1 MFHVLLCEN
10 FTKTSGRVIF
20 PLTLLSSAFQHWN
33 PLGWWCCYWDPELE
47 AKCEPTLS
55 IRINHR
61 VITTLGSI
69 WKLKIDPSF
78 EEFMLHVNKRID
90 PFCPYIA
97 DPSQPLRTSCS
108 KSCAISKRFRQSLT
122 GHSKHTQMFNNFL
135 GGESHMN
142 YLVSFSKARKK
153 DASTKFNL
161 KKNQHSTGCGFGL
174 VAWVFLI
181 RLYFDQRKTVKK
193 RSTWTWKAINEK
205 KTRRRRRRRRK
216 STDDR

>member
-1 MFHVLLCEN
+1 MTGTYELLPKELGSSKLPKNMFHVLLCEN

-33 PLGWWCCYWDPELE
+33 LLGWWCCYWDPELE
-47 AKCEPTLS
+47 ANCEPTLS

-122 GHSKHTQMFNNFL
+122 GHSKHTDVQQLF
-135 GGESHMN
+135 GGWISHELFSFIFKSSQKRCINQIQPEKES
-142 YLVSFSKARKK
+142 
-153 DASTKFNL
+153 T
-161 KKNQHSTGCGFGL
+161 
-174 VAWVFLI
+174 
-181 RLYFDQRKTVKK
+181 
-193 RSTWTWKAINEK
+193 
-205 KTRRRRRRRRK
+205 
-216 STDDR
+216 